1 MKEVKSNP
9 QLKVPKEFEGSTK
22 TESYVKTAR
31 WDKYS
36 LQMLA
41 IVCCVM
47 LFTRLSGNFIFFL
60 PKVISFTV
68 MQGSLS
74 LATTLLISLQVP
86 QPLWIQTWRQ

>member
-22 TESYVKTAR
+22 VESYLKTAH

-41 IVCCVM
+41 IV
-47 LFTRLSGNFIFFL
+47 
-60 PKVISFTV
+60 
-68 MQGSLS
+68 
-74 LATTLLISLQVP
+74 
-86 QPLWIQTWRQ
+86 